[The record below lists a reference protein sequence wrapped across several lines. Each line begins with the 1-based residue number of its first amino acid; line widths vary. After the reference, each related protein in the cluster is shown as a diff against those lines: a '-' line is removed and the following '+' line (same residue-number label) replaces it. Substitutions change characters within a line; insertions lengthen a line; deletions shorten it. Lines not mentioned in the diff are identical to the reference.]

1 MKIIY
6 FITCCL
12 MIIKGFGQINTI
24 KVVTDKKIESI
35 QAYDSLKNFLG
46 RDIKKYIGQDLYLYG
61 GIVPS
66 ITKEYGYENFYTK
79 ILDKYERPAKSNV
92 YKCCAE
98 KSFSNSEY
106 EALKEKYFK
115 VMDVVDGKNY
125 DEYYLKLIEKNS
137 NDIVYFKYNQENKY
151 AFPFLVV
158 GFVEK
163 LKNNVVGKDFV
174 FTKGKVFIDINGKD
188 YDRATI
194 GNILKCTD
202 VSIVEKNDSS
212 NLSLI
217 FNDKAG
223 HTFSYN
229 YEYVYSNFDND
240 YTIPRFAY
248 SQDEAIEFEKTF
260 GKIYWSSVLNEEIKI
275 GMPYQACYL
284 IWGRPE
290 KINETITAG
299 KKSQQWIY
307 KDKYAYFINNKLQ
320 SYNNK

>member
-24 KVVTDKKIESI
+24 KIVTDKKIESI

-98 KSFSNSEY
+98 KSFAKSEY

-115 VMDVVDGKNY
+115 VIDVVDGKNY
-125 DEYYLKLIEKNS
+125 DEYYLKLVEKNS

-151 AFPFLVV
+151 AFPFFVV

-174 FTKGKVFIDINGKD
+174 FTKNSFKKLVELLDKKATEYADQAVKCINCEHSDKC
-188 YDRATI
+188 YKLTKNYHSVI
-194 GNILKCTD
+194 NLLK
-202 VSIVEKNDSS
+202 
-212 NLSLI
+212 
-217 FNDKAG
+217 
-223 HTFSYN
+223 
-229 YEYVYSNFDND
+229 
-240 YTIPRFAY
+240 
-248 SQDEAIEFEKTF
+248 
-260 GKIYWSSVLNEEIKI
+260 
-275 GMPYQACYL
+275 
-284 IWGRPE
+284 
-290 KINETITAG
+290 
-299 KKSQQWIY
+299 
-307 KDKYAYFINNKLQ
+307 
-320 SYNNK
+320 